1 MEKNYQ
7 SKRKFSQQEKKTKIH
22 LNLFLFFFL
31 QTDLIFLKMFFKELT
46 DNVKFCKRSLC
57 KDSKIY
63 FKMGSRSGH
72 AYLLKKKISNV
83 I

>member
-1 MEKNYQ
+1 MEKNYH

-22 LNLFLFFFL
+22 LNLFLFFL

-46 DNVKFCKRSLC
+46 DNVKFYKRSLC

-72 AYLLKKKISNV
+72 AYLLKKRISNV